1 MFYLAKFFKKILAL
15 TNTHFYIKR
24 MIFAVKEVMILKHF
38 KNKKVIIKKVTI
50 ELLPKQTQPL
60 ILIDHC
66 LKPFFKSSSV

>member
-38 KNKKVIIKKVTI
+38 KNKKVIIKK
-50 ELLPKQTQPL
+50 LQLNYYQNRHSL
-60 ILIDHC
+60 
-66 LKPFFKSSSV
+66 